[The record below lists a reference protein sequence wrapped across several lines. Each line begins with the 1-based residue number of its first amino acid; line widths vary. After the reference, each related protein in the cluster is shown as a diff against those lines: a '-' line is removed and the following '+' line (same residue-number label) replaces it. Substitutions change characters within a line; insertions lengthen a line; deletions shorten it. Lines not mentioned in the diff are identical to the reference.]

1 MGLTPLTPFFSNPI
15 PNDPHAVRFYLLIK
29 YRKQDYLL
37 CQDNP
42 ILYGGLR
49 IYCQNCGKEIDDSNY
64 CKYCG
69 HQTNCGGGSY
79 NRPNYQVV
87 FNERNV
93 GLAVV
98 LSILIVGAGHIY
110 AGKIGKG
117 ITILVLW
124 TVLSVPVLVLAF
136 VYLSWTNSYASGLV
150 LMIVLCAAYLVAW
163 IWTIYDAMK
172 VTQQYN
178 EALRRTGFPP
188 W

>member
-1 MGLTPLTPFFSNPI
+1 M
-15 PNDPHAVRFYLLIK
+15 
-29 YRKQDYLL
+29 
-37 CQDNP
+37 
-42 ILYGGLR
+42 
-49 IYCQNCGKEIDDSNY
+49 
-64 CKYCG
+64 
-69 HQTNCGGGSY
+69 
-79 NRPNYQVV
+79 